1 MRGWTGSARGWGA
14 KGDEYTGWN
23 ETRANCCRGGEITGV
38 TAKSE
43 AANSDTLVLKI
54 GEQRLAATDS
64 YSKLTTHILLAVV
77 HRTTWCGQV
86 RRRMNKAAAA
96 VLG

>member
-54 GEQRLAATDS
+54 GA
-64 YSKLTTHILLAVV
+64 KLTTHILLAVV

>member
-54 GEQRLAATDS
+54 GE
-64 YSKLTTHILLAVV
+64 
-77 HRTTWCGQV
+77 
-86 RRRMNKAAAA
+86 
-96 VLG
+96 

>member
-54 GEQRLAATDS
+54 GCNRRLLKADD
-64 YSKLTTHILLAVV
+64 THIVSCRASDNM
-77 HRTTWCGQV
+77 V
-86 RRRMNKAAAA
+86 RPSTSADE
-96 VLG
+96 